1 MKTMRQEIVFGTETI
16 GYEIRFLPTR
26 RTLGIEVHP
35 DLSVVVR
42 APADCDLDTIQAR
55 VGKRASWISKQL
67 TNFQRYSPRTPARQY
82 VSGETHLY
90 LGRQYRLKIVPG
102 EFAPVKMN
110 RGHLVVTLTNKASP
124 DEVKTLLH
132 RWYLEHARQ
141 VYMEVLDEWLPRFKE
156 HQQPRLIVRAMQSR
170 WGSLSQAGTMTLN
183 ANLIRAPRACIEY
196 VVAHELCHLKHRDH
210 DAGFFRL
217 LGQVMPDW
225 EKCKQRLET
234 ALL

>member
-16 GYEIRFLPTR
+16 AYEIRFLPTR

-42 APADCDLDTIQAR
+42 APVGCDPDIIQAR

-90 LGRQYRLKIVPG
+90 LGRQYRLKVGAG
-102 EFAPVKMN
+102 ETASVKMN
-110 RGHLVVTLTNKASP
+110 RGHLLLTMPGKANP
-124 DEVKTLLH
+124 ERVKALLH
-132 RWYLEHARQ
+132 RWYLDHARQ
-141 VYMEVLDEWLPRFKE
+141 VFIEVLNEWLPRIKG
-156 HQQPRLIVRAMQSR
+156 HQRPRLILRTMQSR

-183 ANLIRAPRACIEY
+183 SNLIRAPRACIEY
-196 VVAHELCHLKHRDH
+196 VVVHELCHLTHRDH
-210 DAGFFRL
+210 DRSFFRL

-225 EKCKQRLET
+225 EKRKQQLTT

>member
-1 MKTMRQEIVFGTETI
+1 MRQEIVFGTETI
-16 GYEIRFLPTR
+16 AYEIRFLPTR

-42 APADCDLDTIQAR
+42 APVGCDPDIIQAR

-90 LGRQYRLKIVPG
+90 LGRQYRLKVGAG
-102 EFAPVKMN
+102 ETASVKMN
-110 RGHLVVTLTNKASP
+110 RGHLLLTMPGKANP
-124 DEVKTLLH
+124 ERVKALLH
-132 RWYLEHARQ
+132 RWYLDHARQ
-141 VYMEVLDEWLPRFKE
+141 VFIEVLNEWLPRIKG
-156 HQQPRLIVRAMQSR
+156 HQRPRLILRTMQSR

-183 ANLIRAPRACIEY
+183 SNLIRAPRACIEY
-196 VVAHELCHLKHRDH
+196 VVVHELCHLTHRDH
-210 DAGFFRL
+210 DRSFFRL

-225 EKCKQRLET
+225 EKRKQQLTT